1 MTIFYV
7 SLSDFGWN
15 SFFCNNENNFK
26 RHFLIEF
33 VSISK
38 DKKGR
43 LDIWISLIMP
53 WSTHQASTAQCHLCG
68 SRSWDGQLL
77 CWPGCA
83 SWLKSWK
90 RQCLKNILNSVES
103 WKRAMF
109 KEHLTFQPLCACL
122 DHEVQWWQKGLL
134 QTIAHQKKYPW
145 FMLFVIWSKA
155 VFLNTYLFVPA
166 VDTMGCSNNPSI
178 ANLRDNC
185 QEKVTSSGEIDS
197 ISVLFQRAYELTI
210 VPPHSL
216 SSAVFASSRN
226 IAAIQGNSSFWTK
239 TQVQ

>member
-1 MTIFYV
+1 MVDSPSFNSAMSFVWFEKLGWTIT
-7 SLSDFGWN
+7 LLTRM
-15 SFFCNNENNFK
+15 C
-26 RHFLIEF
+26 FLIE
-33 VSISK
+33 K
-38 DKKGR
+38 LKKA
-43 LDIWISLIMP
+43 MFKE
-53 WSTHQASTAQCHLCG
+53 HLKLG
-68 SRSWDGQLL
+68 GKL
-77 CWPGCA
+77 
-83 SWLKSWK
+83 
-90 RQCLKNILNSVES
+90 
-103 WKRAMF
+103 KRAMF

-145 FMLFVIWSKA
+145 FMLFVIWSKT

-185 QEKVTSSGEIDS
+185 QERSLLPVKFTPSQFSFRRHMNDK
-197 ISVLFQRAYELTI
+197 LTI

>member
-1 MTIFYV
+1 MVDSPSFNSAMSFVWFEKLGWTIT
-7 SLSDFGWN
+7 LLTRM
-15 SFFCNNENNFK
+15 C
-26 RHFLIEF
+26 FLIE
-33 VSISK
+33 K
-38 DKKGR
+38 LKKA
-43 LDIWISLIMP
+43 MFKE
-53 WSTHQASTAQCHLCG
+53 HLKLG
-68 SRSWDGQLL
+68 GKL
-77 CWPGCA
+77 
-83 SWLKSWK
+83 
-90 RQCLKNILNSVES
+90 
-103 WKRAMF
+103 KRAMF

-145 FMLFVIWSKA
+145 FMLFVIWSKT
-155 VFLNTYLFVPA
+155 VFLNSYLFVPA

-185 QEKVTSSGEIDS
+185 QGKVTSSGEIYS
-197 ISVLFQRAYELTI
+197 ISILFQKAYELTI
-210 VPPHSL
+210 APPHSL